1 ADAESLTTLRLSLDL
16 AGLGAVLPGLLTR
29 LRATLP
35 TRPPGRGQDPA
46 APRVLLDRAGRPVA
60 DPQPRLPRPHPGR
73 RPAGPPR
80 SRATQRPRVAVGG
93 RVRPRARAHPGR
105 CGPVALGRQDVAVP
119 GTCEGA
125 GQASG
130 GRLWITVPDVDGELV
145 LSGCPGTL
153 SAWTR

>member
-1 ADAESLTTLRLSLDL
+1 EGVLKGPARGPGGEAHSVMVRGRKEIQDLPDSGAAGEPDRLVADAESLTTLRLSLDL

-60 DPQPRLPRPHPGR
+60 DPQPRLPRPHLGR

-80 SRATQRPRVAVGG
+80 SRATQRPRVAV
-93 RVRPRARAHPGR
+93 
-105 CGPVALGRQDVAVP
+105 
-119 GTCEGA
+119 
-125 GQASG
+125 
-130 GRLWITVPDVDGELV
+130 
-145 LSGCPGTL
+145 
-153 SAWTR
+153 